1 MVHTNP
7 TPARTRRS
15 WDITD
20 RQQSVLTCIRN
31 HIVDHGEA
39 PSVREIGAAVG
50 LSSPSS
56 VLYQL
61 RRLEQA
67 GAVARAR
74 GTGWRD
80 YRLT

>member
-1 MVHTNP
+1 M
-7 TPARTRRS
+7 TRRT
-15 WDITD
+15 WDITH
-20 RQQSVLTCIRN
+20 RQQSVLTYIRD
-31 HIVDHGEA
+31 HITDHGEA

-67 GAVARAR
+67 GALARAR

-80 YRLT
+80 YRLS

>member
-1 MVHTNP
+1 M
-7 TPARTRRS
+7 TRRS
-15 WDITD
+15 WDITA
-20 RQQSVLTCIRN
+20 RQQSVLTYIRD
-31 HIVDHGEA
+31 HIADRGEA

-67 GAVARAR
+67 GAVVRAR
-74 GTGWRD
+74 GTGWRN

>member
-1 MVHTNP
+1 M
-7 TPARTRRS
+7 TRRS

-20 RQQSVLTCIRN
+20 RQQAVLACIRT
-31 HIVDHGEA
+31 HIREQGEA
-39 PSVREIGAAVG
+39 PSVREIGRAVG

-67 GAVARAR
+67 GAVVRDD
-74 GTGWRD
+74 GTGWRT
-80 YRLT
+80 YRLG

>member
-1 MVHTNP
+1 M
-7 TPARTRRS
+7 TRRS

-20 RQQSVLTCIRN
+20 RQQAVLSCIRA
-31 HIVDHGEA
+31 HILDRGEA
-39 PSVREIGAAVG
+39 PSVREIGRTVG

-67 GAVARAR
+67 GAVVRAH

-80 YRLT
+80 YRLS

>member
-1 MVHTNP
+1 MLQH
-7 TPARTRRS
+7 AELDRE
-15 WDITD
+15 TD
-20 RQQSVLTCIRN
+20 RQQAVLSCIRA
-31 HIVDHGEA
+31 HILDQGEA
-39 PSVREIGAAVG
+39 PSVREIGRAVG

-67 GAVARAR
+67 GAVVRAS

-80 YRLT
+80 YRLS